1 MNTEISR
8 ELEAQMAP
16 VGTAELNDIEGGV
29 APMWTEDGRMVT
41 CTDPLR
47 WRSPGTLYPYPTRFP
62 ML

>member
-16 VGTAELNDIEGGV
+16 VETAELNDVVGGV
-29 APMWTEDGRMVT
+29 APMWTADGRMVT

-47 WRSPGTLYPYPTRFP
+47 WRLPGTLYPTPYPTF
-62 ML
+62 